1 MQPAS
6 GVGLDGR
13 GDDGDTSSLPPLF
26 FPVVPDTFIDRIEA
40 VAATALAYAAGEDGE
55 DDGCP
60 PLGWDRWS
68 F

>member
-1 MQPAS
+1 
-6 GVGLDGR
+6 
-13 GDDGDTSSLPPLF
+13 
-26 FPVVPDTFIDRIEA
+26 VPDTFIDRIEA